1 MIMNIAIEIIIIAL
15 LLLGGQLFL
24 IWNLLRKVEKYEEDI
39 ILKNEFITKFQSM
52 VNDANTKLNE
62 IDNKGSFES
71 DDEVGFFF
79 KNLMNLSMTL
89 NAYFK
94 NYVQEDVAEKK

>member
-1 MIMNIAIEIIIIAL
+1 MSMNIPYIIIIIAL
-15 LLLGGQLFL
+15 LFLGGQLFL

-39 ILKNEFITKFQSM
+39 ILKNEFIVKFQSM
-52 VNDANTKLNE
+52 VQDAHNKMKE
-62 IDNKGSFES
+62 IDSKGSFES

-94 NYVQEDVAEKK
+94 NYVQEDAVKK

>member
-1 MIMNIAIEIIIIAL
+1 MNIAIEIIIIAL

-39 ILKNEFITKFQSM
+39 ILKNEFITKFRSM
-52 VNDANTKLNE
+52 VSDATTKLNE

-79 KNLMNLSMTL
+79 KSIMNLSMTL

-94 NYVQEDVAEKK
+94 NYVQEDAAEKK